1 MHFLE
6 EGLITLHNRRDNQAH
21 APLFKLGIA
30 VANTLFVDDF
40 HAL

>member
-6 EGLITLHNRRDNQAH
+6 EGFIALHNRRNNQAH

-30 VANTLFVDDF
+30 VANAFFVDDF